1 MLRKFLSLPKFRLLL
16 AISSWFLFPINLL
29 QAEKVIISEFMANN
43 ENSVQD
49 GYGETSDWIEFR
61 NLESIDS
68 DLSNF
73 FLTDDPSNLQ
83 KWKFPNQT
91 IIKSNSYLLIFAS
104 AKAEPE
110 HIDPDGN
117 IHTNFAI
124 DNTGEYLALINPDG
138 QSIIQEFNPSYAS
151 IPKDISYG
159 TSGFFLEPT
168 PGATNAGATVK
179 GFVED
184 TKFSHDRG
192 IYSEPFNL
200 KIKSKTE
207 NSTIYY
213 TEDGTVPE
221 PESSLIY
228 KDPILI
234 DSTKI
239 IRAIAYKKDFLQTNV
254 DTHSYIFPTSV
265 IKQKGTNPELP
276 RTWGGKPAD
285 YEMDP
290 EIVNDPDYSELMI
303 PSLEALPSLSIAI
316 NPDDFYGASGIYQ
329 HPKSEGERWERA
341 ISVEL
346 LTKDGTEKG
355 FQVNSGMRIQGGSSR
370 NTDIPKHSFS
380 LRFRKEYG
388 SGKLNYPLFK
398 NSPHGETAVQK
409 FDYLQL
415 RGGFNFGW
423 THRHY
428 YQSKHAQYNRDQF
441 ANDLFL
447 AMGNYGIHGRWT
459 HLYINGLYWG
469 IYHIHERPDAD
480 FMNAYFGEKE
490 LSYDAINSSSATN
503 GSIASYNKMVT
514 LASNLVSSPQEYE
527 NLKKHLHVE
536 SFIDYMILNFY
547 IGNRD
552 WDGHNWRAAGNGPS
566 GEPFRFFPWDSE
578 FALSPNNAGAIQSP
592 NPISNALLTD
602 VTNKN
607 GNQRP
612 TGIHQK
618 LKNNNWYRL
627 KFADHIRK
635 HLFNGGPLSPEGAKT
650 IWKKRSDSLEM
661 AIIAESARWGDFR
674 RDVDAGRWSPS
685 QFDLYTKNNHYKQTQ
700 NWIFESYF
708 PNRTDILL
716 DQLRLRGLYPDTESP
731 NFSQHGGQVVS
742 DYTLTIENP
751 NDKGA
756 IYYTTDGTDPHISV
770 VSPNETVL
778 VPEKSPAL
786 VYLQSEDTG
795 MNLSWTALDFDE
807 SSWQAVQTGIGFE
820 RIAGD
825 FSEFINYSILQMRGT
840 NASCLIRI
848 AFTIPDQ
855 ETLDQISTLT
865 LNMKYD
871 DGYAA
876 FINGHF
882 AAGKNNPDPLLW
894 NSRATKSHPD
904 DLAMEFEP
912 VDITALIPKL
922 TIGENVLA
930 IQGMNTSRAG
940 SDFLIVPKLSYGT
953 RASNGIS
960 QNAIRYT
967 APMTLSSSG
976 TVKARV
982 LEDSVWSALNEARFI
997 VGSPAKAGNLV
1008 ISEVHYNPSGP
1019 SEENEFIELMNIT
1032 DESIELAGV
1041 SFSTGVTYTFKDND
1055 RLGPMERL
1063 VITREDYEGQLD
1075 NGGERLTLI
1084 DAEGAIIE
1092 SFRYNDKAPWFEA
1105 PDGDGPSLVRIA
1117 PQRQLDPELPTSW
1130 RPSAD
1135 DNGNPE
1141 SSDTTPFNGGDL
1153 INYAL
1158 GNNNT
1163 DNVIIVS
1170 SGNLIELKYNTK
1182 LTADYA
1188 EVTVMLS
1195 DDLVNWQETKNITTL
1210 SQSLSNNLDIEFL
1223 IRFENQM
1230 HEENLDMKF
1239 IKLKVEVSP

>member
-1 MLRKFLSLPKFRLLL
+1 MIRTSLIVTIF
-16 AISSWFLFPINLL
+16 IFFPFV
-29 QAEKVIISEFMANN
+29 EKLHSKLIISEFLANN
-43 ENSVQD
+43 EDSLLDED
-49 GYGETSDWIEFR
+49 GHPSDWIEIF
-61 NLESIDS
+61 NTSIS
-68 DLSNF
+68 PVSSEGY
-73 FLTDDPSNLQ
+73 FLTDDEKSPN
-83 KWKFPNQT
+83 KWKLPNA
-91 IIKSNSYLLIFAS
+91 IIPPNGYLVFFAS
-104 AKAEPE
+104 GKDRINENNYSHA
-110 HIDPDGN
+110 
-117 IHTNFAI
+117 NFSLSAS
-124 DNTGEYLALINPDG
+124 GEYLALTFNGSPSSEFTPIYPDQYKNISYGFNTINGSEGYFSKSTPGEMNGPIDYSSKVSDTKFDIDRGFYQSPFNVKITTKTKGSTIIYTIDGSNPSLDNGTKVVSEDPQQQISATLYIDKTTTLRAAAYKQGLIPSNIDTQTYLFLDDIVTQAERPEGYPYPWVSRNG
-138 QSIIQEFNPSYAS
+138 QSIEGDYGMDPNVVGKLYSLEEIKESLLDIPTVSIVTDKNNLFGTQSGIQVNPRDSGSSSEREISIEFINFENSENS
-151 IPKDISYG
+151 Q
-159 TSGFFLEPT
+159 E
-168 PGATNAGATVK
+168 NAGIRMNGNASRLVSRPK
-179 GFVED
+179 
-184 TKFSHDRG
+184 H
-192 IYSEPFNL
+192 NL
-200 KIKSKTE
+200 R
-207 NSTIYY
+207 
-213 TEDGTVPE
+213 V
-221 PESSLIY
+221 
-228 KDPILI
+228 
-234 DSTKI
+234 
-239 IRAIAYKKDFLQTNV
+239 
-254 DTHSYIFPTSV
+254 IFRDDYG
-265 IKQKGTNPELP
+265 KGT
-276 RTWGGKPAD
+276 
-285 YEMDP
+285 
-290 EIVNDPDYSELMI
+290 
-303 PSLEALPSLSIAI
+303 
-316 NPDDFYGASGIYQ
+316 
-329 HPKSEGERWERA
+329 
-341 ISVEL
+341 
-346 LTKDGTEKG
+346 
-355 FQVNSGMRIQGGSSR
+355 
-370 NTDIPKHSFS
+370 
-380 LRFRKEYG
+380 
-388 SGKLNYPLFK
+388 LNYPLFGPEAETNRF
-398 NSPHGETAVQK
+398 NSII
-409 FDYLQL
+409 L
-415 RGGFNFGW
+415 RGGNGNSW
-423 THRHY
+423 IHP
-428 YQSKHAQYNRDQF
+428 SKNVYENAMYIRDQWF
-441 ANDLFL
+441 RDVHSS
-447 AMGNYGIHGRWT
+447 MGYPETLQKEVHV
-459 HLYINGLYWG
+459 YFNGLYWG
-469 IYHIHERPDAD
+469 MHHLFERIEEEWCAERFGGDKQEWEGFRIVAGNQIEIINGTPEEVQKGIHD
-480 FMNAYFGEKE
+480 
-490 LSYDAINSSSATN
+490 SWQSVINSAIDEDLDGVMKYLDIN
-503 GSIASYNKMVT
+503 A
-514 LASNLVSSPQEYE
+514 
-527 NLKKHLHVE
+527 
-536 SFIDYMILNFY
+536 FIDYLILNFQS
-547 IGNRD
+547 GNSD
-552 WDGHNWRAAGNGPS
+552 WDQNNVRAMRRTSPPGKYM
-566 GEPFRFFPWDSE
+566 FFCHDSE
-578 FALSPNNAGAIQSP
+578 RAGFNVGSPNIAI
-592 NPISNALLTD
+592 D

-607 GNQRP
+607 TPKAP
-612 TGIHQK
+612 TSIHTALLNNADYK
-618 LKNNNWYRL
+618 LL
-627 KFADHIRK
+627 FADRVRL
-635 HLFNGGPLSPEGAKT
+635 HLFNRGSLTAEKSSEIWQRRAEGIRIALK
-650 IWKKRSDSLEM
+650 
-661 AIIAESARWGDFR
+661 AESARWGDFR
-674 RDVDAGRWSPS
+674 KEPPLNLEDWERALKREYEEW
-685 QFDLYTKNNHYKQTQ
+685 
-700 NWIFESYF
+700 F
-708 PNRTDILL
+708 PKRNPIVL

-742 DYTLTIENP
+742 DYTLSIENP

-778 VPEKSPAL
+778 VPENSPAL

-820 RIAGD
+820 RIAGE

-967 APMTLSSSG
+967 APVTLSSSG

-982 LEDSVWSALNEARFI
+982 LEDGVWSALNAARFI

-1041 SFSTGVTYTFKDND
+1041 RFSTGVTYAFKDND

-1063 VITREDYEGQLD
+1063 VITPEDYEGQLD

-1135 DNGNPE
+1135 DNGNPG

-1158 GNNNT
+1158 GNNT
-1163 DNVIIVS
+1163 DNVIQYSIIDDLE
-1170 SGNLIELKYNTK
+1170 NNTK
-1182 LTADYA
+1182 SLLCTITRNIVADDAIISIQFSSDMKVWYDGKF
-1188 EVTVMLS
+1188 LS
-1195 DDLVNWQETKNITTL
+1195 DSLL
-1210 SQSLSNNLDIEFL
+1210 SQQKSSISWKSNSIDIDSVKQNFARLKIE
-1223 IRFENQM
+1223 IR
-1230 HEENLDMKF
+1230 
-1239 IKLKVEVSP
+1239 